1 MTPPSLTPVEAPPG
15 HVLPAFPLALL
26 ERVRAHDRPGEVLE
40 DEDLMQS
47 MPRRLGLTGVVF
59 TQIRRYEDAA
69 RAGRNVPY
77 AEVISLIQLLLR
89 RADAGAILWE
99 TGELMAQRR
108 LERVPGPLVRV
119 VRILPGAGAG
129 SAARVGRR
137 LIRALSGGGSVE
149 AHARPFRVRFNDCPL
164 ATLDALGTG
173 CALYTGA
180 LDATLRAYT
189 GKPQRVVHT
198 DCRARGHDG
207 CTWEATDDDAV
218 ASASSAA

>member
-1 MTPPSLTPVEAPPG
+1 MTRPSSLTPVEAPPG

-69 RAGRNVPY
+69 RAGRTVPY

-108 LERVPGPLVRV
+108 LERVPGPFVRV
-119 VRILPGAGAG
+119 VRFLPGAGAG

-137 LIRALSGGGSVE
+137 LVRALSGGGSVE
-149 AHARPFRVRFNDCPL
+149 
-164 ATLDALGTG
+164 
-173 CALYTGA
+173 
-180 LDATLRAYT
+180 
-189 GKPQRVVHT
+189 
-198 DCRARGHDG
+198 
-207 CTWEATDDDAV
+207 
-218 ASASSAA
+218 